1 MTTQGNTQPPDR
13 PQGVPPPGNAQGQPP
28 SRPQGDSAR
37 GNATG
42 PLAVEMHGIVK
53 AFPSVVANDHVDF
66 EVRKGEIHAL
76 VGENGAGKSTL
87 MNILYGLIKPD
98 SGEILID
105 GKRIAMQGPREA
117 IRHGIGMVHQHFML
131 IPVFTVG
138 ENIVLGREPATAG
151 DFYDYAKARQ
161 AITALT
167 KKYGLV
173 LDPDAR
179 VGDLPV
185 GLQQRVEI
193 MKVLYRGANILIL
206 DEPTGVLTPQETQE
220 LFGVLRD
227 LLETGKTIVFI
238 SHKLKEVLEISDR
251 ITVMRR
257 GKVVGHL
264 VTKDTSE
271 QEIARLMVG
280 RDVLLRV
287 DKAPAKPGTLA
298 LRVDGL
304 TASSDRGVPAL
315 RGVSFELHQGEIL
328 GIAGVEGNG
337 QSELVEVLAGT
348 RRPTG
353 GRIMLG
359 SREVTSLNAR
369 AIRLA
374 GVGHIPEDRRGAGL
388 VLNYSVADNLIL
400 GRQRAPLF
408 AWEGILLRLKA
419 IVNWARRL
427 ITEFDIRT
435 PSPTAPARTLSGGN
449 QQKIIVAREM
459 ASQPHVLLAAQPTR
473 GVDIGAIEFI
483 HRRIVAQRDEG
494 AAVLLVSAELD
505 EIRSLSDRIAVI
517 YEGRIVSVEPSDTPE
532 ERLGLLMT
540 GGGSGERLKA
550 G

>member
-1 MTTQGNTQPPDR
+1 MTEQSLAIEMRRITKKF
-13 PQGVPPPGNAQGQPP
+13 PG
-28 SRPQGDSAR
+28 
-37 GNATG
+37 
-42 PLAVEMHGIVK
+42 
-53 AFPSVVANDHVDF
+53 VVANDQVDL

-98 SGEILID
+98 TGQIVID
-105 GKRIAMQGPREA
+105 GKPVVMQGPRDA

-138 ENIVLGREPATAG
+138 ENVVLGREPGTAG
-151 DFYDYAKARQ
+151 DLYDHARARE

-167 KKYGLV
+167 KRYGLS

-193 MKVLYRGANILIL
+193 VKVLYRGANILIL
-206 DEPTGVLTPQETQE
+206 DEPTGVLTPQEAME

-227 LLETGKTIVFI
+227 LVSTGKTIIFI

-264 VTKDTSE
+264 KTSDTSE
-271 QEIARLMVG
+271 AEIARLMVG

-287 DKAPAKPGTLA
+287 DKKPAQPGPVA
-298 LRVDGL
+298 LRVENL
-304 TASSDRGVPAL
+304 TAVSDRGISAL
-315 RGVSFELHQGEIL
+315 HGISFELHQGEIL

-353 GRIMLG
+353 GRVLLG
-359 SREVTSLNAR
+359 DREVGHLGAA
-369 AIRLA
+369 AIRSA
-374 GVGHIPEDRRGAGL
+374 GVSHIPEDRRGAGL

-400 GRQRAPLF
+400 GRQRTPLF
-408 AWEGILLRLKA
+408 SWDGIILRLKA
-419 IVNWARRL
+419 ILDWARRL
-427 ITEFDIRT
+427 IREFDIRT
-435 PSPTAPARTLSGGN
+435 PSSTTPARTLSGGN

-459 ASQPHVLLAAQPTR
+459 ASQPRVLLAAQPTR

-483 HRRIVAQRDEG
+483 HRRLVAQRDEG

-505 EIRSLSDRIAVI
+505 EIRSLSDRIAVM
-517 YEGRIVSVEPSDTPE
+517 YEGRIVSIEKADTPE

-540 GGGSGERLKA
+540 GGGAGERLKA

>member
-1 MTTQGNTQPPDR
+1 MTEQ
-13 PQGVPPPGNAQGQPP
+13 
-28 SRPQGDSAR
+28 
-37 GNATG
+37 
-42 PLAVEMHGIVK
+42 PLAIEMRGITK
-53 AFPSVVANDHVDF
+53 QFPGVLANDRVDL
-66 EVRKGEIHAL
+66 EVRQGEIHAL

-98 SGEILID
+98 AGEIKID
-105 GKRIAMQGPREA
+105 GQPVVMQGPRDA

-138 ENIVLGREPATAG
+138 ENVVLGREPAAAG
-151 DFYDYAKARQ
+151 DFYDHARAKE

-167 KKYGLV
+167 RRYGLA

-193 MKVLYRGANILIL
+193 VKVLYRGANILIL
-206 DEPTGVLTPQETQE
+206 DEPTGVLTPQEAME

-227 LLETGKTIVFI
+227 LVSTGKTIIFI

-264 VTKDTSE
+264 LTKETNE
-271 QEIARLMVG
+271 AEIARLMVG

-287 DKAPAKPGTLA
+287 DKKPATPGPVA
-298 LRVDGL
+298 LRVENV
-304 TASSDRGVPAL
+304 TALSDRGIPAL
-315 RGVSFELHQGEIL
+315 RGISFELHQGEIL

-348 RRPTG
+348 RRPTS
-353 GRIMLG
+353 GRVLLG
-359 SREVTSLNAR
+359 DREIEHLGAA
-369 AIRLA
+369 AIRSA
-374 GVGHIPEDRRGAGL
+374 GVSHIPEDRRGAGL

-400 GRQRAPLF
+400 GRQRTPLF
-408 AWEGILLRLKA
+408 SRDGIILRLKA
-419 IVNWARRL
+419 ILDWARRL
-427 ITEFDIRT
+427 ISTT
-435 PSPTAPARTLSGGN
+435 PARTLSGGN

-459 ASQPHVLLAAQPTR
+459 ASQPRVLLAAQPTR

-483 HRRIVAQRDEG
+483 HRRLVAQRDEG

-505 EIRSLSDRIAVI
+505 EIRSLSDRIAVM
-517 YEGRIVSVEPSDTPE
+517 YEGQIVSIENADTPE

-540 GGGSGERLKA
+540 GGGAGERLEA

>member
-1 MTTQGNTQPPDR
+1 MTTQGPRRAKPPD
-13 PQGVPPPGNAQGQPP
+13 GSPPTKPP
-28 SRPQGDSAR
+28 DGSPHAKSQDGS
-37 GNATG
+37 
-42 PLAVEMHGIVK
+42 PPAVQMRGIVK
-53 AFPSVVANDHVDF
+53 AFPGVLANDHVDF
-66 EVRKGEIHAL
+66 EVKKGEIHAL

-87 MNILYGLIKPD
+87 MNILYGLIKHD
-98 SGEILID
+98 AGEILIE
-105 GKRIAMQGPREA
+105 GKPLTLQGPRDA
-117 IRHGIGMVHQHFML
+117 IHHGIGMVHQHFML

-138 ENIVLGREPATAG
+138 ENIVLGREPATRG
-151 DFYDYAKARQ
+151 DFYDYARARQ
-161 AITALT
+161 EITALT
-167 KKYGLV
+167 KKYGLA

-193 MKVLYRGANILIL
+193 VKVLYRGARILIL

-227 LLETGKTIVFI
+227 LLETGKTIIFI

-287 DKAPAKPGTLA
+287 DKSVARPRAVA
-298 LRVDGL
+298 LSVQDL
-304 TASSDRGVPAL
+304 TATSDRGVPAL
-315 RGVSFELHQGEIL
+315 RGLSFELRQGEIL

-353 GRIMLG
+353 GRITLG
-359 SREVTSLNAR
+359 TREVTSLNAG
-369 AIRLA
+369 AIRAA

-400 GRQRAPLF
+400 GRQRAALF
-408 AWEGILLRLKA
+408 AWEGILLRLQS

-435 PSPTAPARTLSGGN
+435 PSPRAPARTLSGGN

-459 ASQPHVLLAAQPTR
+459 ASQPLVLLAAQPTR

-517 YEGRIVSVEPSDTPE
+517 YEGRIVSIEPSDTPE

>member
-1 MTTQGNTQPPDR
+1 
-13 PQGVPPPGNAQGQPP
+13 
-28 SRPQGDSAR
+28 
-37 GNATG
+37 
-42 PLAVEMHGIVK
+42 LAVHMRGIVK
-53 AFPSVVANDHVDF
+53 SFPGVLANDHVDL
-66 EVRKGEIHAL
+66 EVRQGEIHAL

-87 MNILYGLIKPD
+87 MNILYGLIRPD
-98 SGEILID
+98 SGEILIE
-105 GKRIAMQGPREA
+105 GKPVVMQGPRDA

-138 ENIVLGREPATAG
+138 ENVVLGREPATGG
-151 DFYDYAKARQ
+151 DFYDYARARQ
-161 AITALT
+161 DILALT
-167 KKYGLV
+167 QKYGLT
-173 LDPDAR
+173 LNPDAR

-193 MKVLYRGANILIL
+193 VKVLYRGANILIL
-206 DEPTGVLTPQETQE
+206 DEPTGVLTPQETKE
-220 LFGVLRD
+220 LFVVLRD
-227 LLETGKTIVFI
+227 LVKTGKTIIFI
-238 SHKLKEVLEISDR
+238 SHKLKEVLQISDR

-264 VTKDTSE
+264 VTKDTNE
-271 QEIARLMVG
+271 QEIARGMVG

-287 DKAPAKPGTLA
+287 EKSAAKPGPMA
-298 LRVDGL
+298 LRVEGL
-304 TASSDRGVPAL
+304 TASSDQGVAAL
-315 RGVSFELHQGEIL
+315 RGISFELHQGEIL

-353 GRIMLG
+353 GRLMLG
-359 SREVTSLNAR
+359 SREVTSLDAR
-369 AIRLA
+369 AIRTA

-400 GRQRAPLF
+400 GRQRTRLF

-419 IVNWARRL
+419 IVNWAKRL

-435 PSPTAPARTLSGGN
+435 PSAATPARTLSGGN

-459 ASQPHVLLAAQPTR
+459 ASQPRVLLAAQPTR